1 MILPKAAANRAKT
14 VLYSEETLVKAR
26 KKPVYF
32 TRERK
37 MSFPVI
43 LEFMLS
49 RGLASIQTE
58 LNDFFF
64 RKGSETHMTE
74 QAFSKARSHFDHS
87 PFLKLYQEL
96 VKEDYANVDQGDP
109 DYVRLNG
116 LKVFA
121 IDGSTVALPDN
132 PETRSEF
139 GVSGANPGRA
149 TARMS
154 VLYDVMNDRSVDM
167 ALEPFHIGERELA
180 IRHIH
185 ALSALCKTDDALIL
199 FDRGYIS
206 AKILRELNERNI
218 RFLFR
223 VKKNATASIAALPM
237 GCTKTEYAPG
247 LPVMGCRFFLDS
259 GEEEILI
266 TNVMGLTE
274 QEYKELYFLRWPIEG
289 KYDIIKNKFC
299 LEAFTGTSCN
309 AILQDFWCMADLN
322 YMVEINKTYAD
333 RKIAEAR
340 QEKQNKHTYQANT
353 SELVHSLK
361 KRFIC
366 AALTMRGKKRDN
378 ELDAIQALIQASVV
392 PIRPGRTAPR
402 STPDRHTK
410 FFPNKKLNA

>member
-1 MILPKAAANRAKT
+1 MILPKEAANKARD
-14 VLYSEETLVKAR
+14 VLYSEETLAKAR

-37 MSFPVI
+37 MSFPMM

-49 RGLASIQTE
+49 RGLASIQSE

-64 RKGSETHMTE
+64 RKGSDTHMTE

-87 PFLKLYQEL
+87 PFVKLYREL
-96 VKEDYANVDQGDP
+96 VKDDYANVDKGDP

-121 IDGSTVALPDN
+121 IDGSAVALPDN
-132 PETRSEF
+132 LETRSEF
-139 GVSGANPGRA
+139 GTSGATPGRA

-167 ALEPFHIGERELA
+167 AFEPFHIGERELA
-180 IRHIH
+180 IRHIQ
-185 ALSALCKTDDALIL
+185 ALGELCKTDDALIL

-206 AKILRELNERNI
+206 AKVIRELNQRGM

-237 GCTKTEYAPG
+237 GCTRTEYAPG
-247 LPVMGCRFFLDS
+247 LPVMGCRFLLES
-259 GEEEILI
+259 GEEEILV
-266 TNVMGLTE
+266 TNLMDLTE
-274 QEYKELYFLRWPIEG
+274 QEYKELYFLRWSIEG

-322 YMVEINKTYAD
+322 YMVEVNKTYAD
-333 RKIAEAR
+333 KKIAEAR
-340 QEKQNKHTYQANT
+340 EGKQNKHTYQTNT

-366 AALTMRGKKRDN
+366 VALTMRGKKRDN
-378 ELDAIQALIQASVV
+378 ELNAIQALIQSSVV
-392 PIRPGRTAPR
+392 PVRPGRTAPR
-402 STPDRHTK
+402 STPNRHTK
-410 FFPNKKLNA
+410 FFPNKKMNA